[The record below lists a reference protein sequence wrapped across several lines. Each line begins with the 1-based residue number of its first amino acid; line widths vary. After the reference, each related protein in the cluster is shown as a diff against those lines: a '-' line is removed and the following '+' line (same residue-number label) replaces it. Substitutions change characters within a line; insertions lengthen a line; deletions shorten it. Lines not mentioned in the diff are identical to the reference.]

1 MMHMSMKSRAVLIAA
16 ASALG
21 IGAMSPALA
30 ATKHRSMDAR
40 RAMPYAENLPTYS
53 VGPGSYRVPSYVRA
67 QPYGCWSDEGYGR
80 WSDCEGG
87 GTGD

>member
-1 MMHMSMKSRAVLIAA
+1 MMHMSMKSRAVVIAA

-40 RAMPYAENLPTYS
+40 AMPYTEKLPTYS
-53 VGPGSYRVPSYVRA
+53 LGPDSYRVPGYVRT
-67 QPYGCWSDEGYGR
+67 QPFGCWSDEGYGR
-80 WSDCEGG
+80 WSDCESG
-87 GTGD
+87 GTGT